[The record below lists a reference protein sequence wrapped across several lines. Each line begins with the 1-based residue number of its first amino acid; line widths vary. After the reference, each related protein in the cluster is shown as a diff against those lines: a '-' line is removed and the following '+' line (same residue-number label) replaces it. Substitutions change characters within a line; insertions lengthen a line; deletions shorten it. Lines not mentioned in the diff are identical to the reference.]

1 MLLVL
6 ALSINWL
13 ATFQCLIPL
22 AFCWYLVHKQNART
36 QLANRQTQ
44 SRAEEE
50 LRLLSECL
58 QKTRLVRG
66 YNMEKFEMEQFQS
79 NLDRLRERRLQD
91 QKERTRLP
99 LDQPGRGHDLR
110 EHRGRIGGPQNFADR
125 PASRSR
131 RPSCCWPSLCGCIS
145 RWKNCGSLTAIR
157 NDATLAADRIYRYFD
172 KIPAVGQAVGAKF
185 LQPLSKML
193 TFDSVSYALP
203 NRKLVLDELDLRI
216 AAGSTVS
223 IVSLDDMEPRALAY
237 LLPRFIEPQKGRVL
251 FDGEDI
257 AWVTL
262 ESLRAETI
270 FVGAADPFFTGT
282 VRENIC
288 CGNNEY
294 SMQDATAA
302 AKQAHANK
310 FILDLPQGYE
320 TVLGEHGEQ
329 LDVGQGFRLGLAR
342 AILRNPAVMIIEE
355 PGETLDNDTKTML
368 DDTYSRITR
377 GRTTI
382 FLPTRLSTVR
392 RTDLV
397 VLLHRGK
404 VVAVGSHAEVV
415 KSSEAYRHWEYLR
428 YNAFRKTGE

>member
-1 MLLVL
+1 
-6 ALSINWL
+6 
-13 ATFQCLIPL
+13 
-22 AFCWYLVHKQNART
+22 
-36 QLANRQTQ
+36 
-44 SRAEEE
+44 
-50 LRLLSECL
+50 
-58 QKTRLVRG
+58 
-66 YNMEKFEMEQFQS
+66 MEKFELEQFQS
-79 NLDRLRERRLQD
+79 NMDRLAGDVSKIKRSERASRWISRGVVTVSASIVVGLVGL
-91 QKERTRLP
+91 KIL
-99 LDQPGRGHDLR
+99 QPGGLTFSAALVLLA
-110 EHRGRIGGPQNFADR
+110 IFVWMYR
-125 PASRSR
+125 PLEEL
-131 RPSCCWPSLCGCIS
+131 WE
-145 RWKNCGSLTAIR
+145 LTSIR
-157 NDATLAADRIYRYFD
+157 NDATLAADRIYRYLD
-172 KIPAVGQAVGAKF
+172 KIPSVGQAVGAKF

-203 NRKLVLDELDLRI
+203 NRKLVLDGLDLRI

-282 VRENIC
+282 VRENIG

-382 FLPTRLSTVR
+382 FLPTRLSTLR
-392 RTDLV
+392 RADLV

-404 VVAVGSHAEVV
+404 VAAVGSHAEVV
-415 KSSEAYRHWEYLR
+415 KTSEAYRHWEYLH
-428 YNAFRKTGE
+428 YNAFRKAGE